1 MKKTNQPNLFF
12 TLAIGILLSGC
23 GGGTEYD
30 TSKDFTKLEGNSN
43 PSFEQRASANVKE
56 VDTLAEQYRIEQAEK
71 NKTVDNDKFANNINN
86 SNNKNNSNDTAN
98 EDINKQ
104 IQTMPVTN
112 PSLPPVISHDN
123 DNQVIPQGEVN
134 VVTDS
139 NANN

>member
-12 TLAIGILLSGC
+12 TVAIGILLSGC

-43 PSFEQRASANVKE
+43 PSFEQRASANVKN

-71 NKTVDNDKFANNINN
+71 NKTVDNDNSANNNI
-86 SNNKNNSNDTAN
+86 NNSNDTAN

-104 IQTMPVTN
+104 IGTMPVAN
-112 PSLPPVISHDN
+112 PSLPPVISNDN
-123 DNQVIPQGEVN
+123 NQVIPQGEVN

-139 NANN
+139 NAND